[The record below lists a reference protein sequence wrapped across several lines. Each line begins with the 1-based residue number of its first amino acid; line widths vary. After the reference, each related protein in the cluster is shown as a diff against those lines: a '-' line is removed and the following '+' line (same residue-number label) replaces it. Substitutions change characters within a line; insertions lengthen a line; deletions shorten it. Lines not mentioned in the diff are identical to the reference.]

1 MREMLFVGL
10 TVKALWFAPQNCII
24 KTQAENIF
32 EVRLYPHSCH
42 NRNMAAHPNLEPGL
56 ETHYIIIILLS
67 LCYGLVQLVKN
78 LPAMQE
84 IQVQSLSG
92 EDPLEKEMTPL
103 AVFFPGKSH
112 GLRNLVGYGPWGCK
126 ESDMTQQ
133 PNHHHIILTSYII
146 ILYQHRQCANSTF
159 LYEPSSFLTYFRRL
173 GFIFYFLTPY

>member
-32 EVRLYPHSCH
+32 EARLYLHSCL

-92 EDPLEKEMTPL
+92 EDPLEKEMTTPCSILPWEIPWTEEPGGVQSLGLQRVTHDL
-103 AVFFPGKSH
+103 ATTPPPYYT
-112 GLRNLVGYGPWGCK
+112 N
-126 ESDMTQQ
+126 
-133 PNHHHIILTSYII
+133 IIYHYSVLA
-146 ILYQHRQCANSTF
+146 QAVC
-159 LYEPSSFLTYFRRL
+159 
-173 GFIFYFLTPY
+173 